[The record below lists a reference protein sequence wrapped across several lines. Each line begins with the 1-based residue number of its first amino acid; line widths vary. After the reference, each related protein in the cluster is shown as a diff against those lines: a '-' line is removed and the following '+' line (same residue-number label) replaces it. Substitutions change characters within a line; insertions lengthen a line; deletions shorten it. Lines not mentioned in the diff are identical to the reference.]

1 VQPPL
6 LEENR
11 SQLSGSG
18 HVEAPLNGT
27 ELLLCFA
34 CASVVSI
41 AVEAV
46 KWLVRRGR
54 LHAP

>member
-6 LEENR
+6 LAENR

-18 HVEAPLNGT
+18 HDETPLNGT

-46 KWLVRRGR
+46 K
-54 LHAP
+54 